1 MREKDEI
8 REERIHNEA
17 IVDAYGP
24 EEQAMGWYY
33 YLDDKISFPFEAK
46 CIAVDKRNTL
56 ELNDCVTVLKMAGE
70 DYCEHEMYVDI
81 YWGYKELAIPLLR
94 LARLAM
100 MKILMRLL
108 LIGITGSS
116 RAIRSD

>member
-1 MREKDEI
+1 MREKDAI

-33 YLDDKISFPFEAK
+33 YLDDKISFPFNAK
-46 CIAVDKRNTL
+46 CIAVDKRNPL
-56 ELNDCVTVLKMAGE
+56 ELNDQVKVMKMAGE

-81 YWGYKELAIPLLR
+81 LWRDKVLAVPLFQISPLDADEDSIEAVGDWHYWVKRGY
-94 LARLAM
+94 M
-100 MKILMRLL
+100 F
-108 LIGITGSS
+108 
-116 RAIRSD
+116 